1 MTHSWDVSYDN
12 HSQNP
17 STWESGTDQIE
28 ADTMT
33 VRDGCLKFI
42 NEGDKYLADNDGS
55 PIAVYAPGYWTS
67 AKRST
72 E

>member
-1 MTHSWDVSYDN
+1 MSNQWDVSYDN
-12 HSQNP
+12 HSQNAG
-17 STWESGTDQIE
+17 TWESGTDQIE
-28 ADTMT
+28 ADSMT
-33 VRDGCLKFI
+33 VRDGCLKFV
-42 NEGDKYLADNDGS
+42 NDGDKYMDGDGS